1 MKELNAKN
9 YNKKIR
15 PIKIMQFGEG
25 NFLRAF
31 VEWILQDLNDKGAI
45 DANVVVVQPM
55 PIGRVADLAR
65 ADGLYTLCLEGVD
78 KGVKEQRRQIID
90 VLGDFIN
97 PYTQYDKFLE
107 YSHSEDLETIISN
120 TTEAGIALDKTDT
133 DFSVCPKSFPG
144 KLLALLLERYNYFD
158 GNSNRGLAIVPCELI
173 DNNGDTLKEVLI
185 ELAKINNLS
194 EDFINWIDKCNHFT
208 NTLVDRIVPGYPR
221 DSAESICKETGYLD
235 NNIVKAEVFHL
246 WVLDKEK
253 YIQKV
258 LPADATHLNVIF
270 ADSIK
275 PYKERKVKILNGAHT
290 ALVPIAYLMGIDYV
304 KDAVENK
311 DVNAFVRELINDEIK
326 PTIDLPQEETN
337 AFASSILERFSN
349 PYIKHELMSI
359 ALNATTKFRTRL
371 MPTYTDYLQKFG
383 HSPLHILFSFTAM
396 IMFYRGLRNEE
407 KIALND
413 NVEYLDFWKGI
424 WETSDTTKIATMTL
438 SRIDLWDS
446 NIATKDNVEFVAHYL
461 NVMLSNGMTK
471 ALQEFLSK

>member
-1 MKELNAKN
+1 
-9 YNKKIR
+9 
-15 PIKIMQFGEG
+15 
-25 NFLRAF
+25 
-31 VEWILQDLNDKGAI
+31 
-45 DANVVVVQPM
+45 
-55 PIGRVADLAR
+55 
-65 ADGLYTLCLEGVD
+65 
-78 KGVKEQRRQIID
+78 
-90 VLGDFIN
+90 
-97 PYTQYDKFLE
+97 
-107 YSHSEDLETIISN
+107 
-120 TTEAGIALDKTDT
+120 
-133 DFSVCPKSFPG
+133 
-144 KLLALLLERYNYFD
+144 
-158 GNSNRGLAIVPCELI
+158 
-173 DNNGDTLKEVLI
+173 I

>member
-173 DNNGDTLKEVLI
+173 DNNGD
-185 ELAKINNLS
+185 
-194 EDFINWIDKCNHFT
+194 
-208 NTLVDRIVPGYPR
+208 
-221 DSAESICKETGYLD
+221 
-235 NNIVKAEVFHL
+235 
-246 WVLDKEK
+246 
-253 YIQKV
+253 
-258 LPADATHLNVIF
+258 
-270 ADSIK
+270 
-275 PYKERKVKILNGAHT
+275 
-290 ALVPIAYLMGIDYV
+290 
-304 KDAVENK
+304 
-311 DVNAFVRELINDEIK
+311 
-326 PTIDLPQEETN
+326 
-337 AFASSILERFSN
+337 
-349 PYIKHELMSI
+349 
-359 ALNATTKFRTRL
+359 
-371 MPTYTDYLQKFG
+371 
-383 HSPLHILFSFTAM
+383 
-396 IMFYRGLRNEE
+396 
-407 KIALND
+407 
-413 NVEYLDFWKGI
+413 
-424 WETSDTTKIATMTL
+424 
-438 SRIDLWDS
+438 
-446 NIATKDNVEFVAHYL
+446 
-461 NVMLSNGMTK
+461 
-471 ALQEFLSK
+471 